1 MVIKKINIFK
11 LILASLHL
19 LVVLSILT
27 GFKNLLGIFFRQIY
41 NQIIFILFILP
52 IAIQSQTNQELTFSE
67 YLGYVKKYHPLV
79 RTANIEVSRAQA
91 NLMMARGGFDP
102 KIEVDFDKK
111 QFKNSEYYSVL
122 NSSFKIPTWY
132 GIELKA
138 GFEKNEG
145 IFLNPENSV
154 PNTGLTSFGINIP
167 LAQGLLINQRMSDLR
182 KAKIQIKLSGA
193 EQKLQAII
201 VLYDA
206 AIAYFNWKKNFNE
219 VVLYDNYTKNAEIRF
234 NGIRSLIKQGDK
246 PAIDSVEA
254 GIIVKNRK
262 LSLEDSSLKL
272 TKAKLDLSNFLW
284 LENNIPLELQDGI
297 IPEQKLELTIQETLK
312 TNDLLNQDFSIEN
325 HPKINA
331 LQSKIDMLN
340 VERRLKANL
349 LLPKI
354 DIGYSYLSQP
364 QFINE
369 YKFENYKVGLNF
381 NFPLFL
387 RKERGNL
394 KITKFKVQE
403 TEFAL
408 DLERILLTNKL
419 KAQKIEIESLV
430 KQKEFIDDLVKDNKT
445 MLSSEERLFS
455 FGESSIFLIN
465 SRENNLI
472 TAQLAQILL
481 ENRYYI
487 SNSELYRVLANP
499 N

>member
-1 MVIKKINIFK
+1 MKNFFIL
-11 LILASLHL
+11 LILNSINSFGQQISNE
-19 LVVLSILT
+19 LS
-27 GFKNLLGIFFRQIY
+27 FN
-41 NQIIFILFILP
+41 
-52 IAIQSQTNQELTFSE
+52 E
-67 YLGYVKKYHPLV
+67 YLGYVKKFHPLV
-79 RTANIEVSRAQA
+79 RSANLEISKAQA
-91 NLMMARGGFDP
+91 NLMTARGGFDP

-138 GFEKNEG
+138 GFEQNDG
-145 IFLNPENSV
+145 VYLNPENTV

-167 LAQGLLINQRMSDLR
+167 LAQGLLINQRMADLR
-182 KAKIQIKLSGA
+182 KAKLQIKLSEA
-193 EQKLQAII
+193 EQRLQSIL

-206 AIAYFNWKKNFNE
+206 SLAYFNWKRNFNE
-219 VVLYDNYTKNAEIRF
+219 VKLYENYTKNAEIRF
-234 NGIRSLIKQGDK
+234 KGIISLIKQGDK

-262 LSLEDSSLKL
+262 LSLEDSNLKL
-272 TKAKLDLSNFLW
+272 KKAKLDLSNFLW

-297 IPEQKLELTIQETLK
+297 IPEKKLELTIQETLK

-331 LQSKIDMLN
+331 LQSKIDILN
-340 VERRLKANL
+340 VERKLKANL

-354 DIGYSYLSQP
+354 DIGYSYLPQP

-394 KITKFKVQE
+394 KLAKFKVQE
-403 TEFAL
+403 NEFLL
-408 DLERILLTNKL
+408 DLEKIQLSNKI
-419 KAQKIEIESLV
+419 KAQKIEIESLEI
-430 KQKEFIDDLVKDNKT
+430 QKNFIVDLVKDNQT
-445 MLSSEERLFS
+445 MLLSEERLFS
-455 FGESSIFLIN
+455 FGESSLFLIN
-465 SRENNLI
+465 SRENNLV
-472 TAQLAQILL
+472 TAQLSQIVL
-481 ENRYYI
+481 ENRFYI
-487 SNSELYRVLANP
+487 SNSELFKVMANP